1 VLYASMV
8 AMSTRLALEEIHD
21 AAEREEVLTAGLL
34 RAAGL
39 TRGRGVGVPATDV
52 EIATA
57 VAHFA
62 QATAD
67 LGTASDPYAVIAR
80 TGIGV
85 LRDAIAVPDPTA
97 ARPSLHRRL
106 ASRVRRLLNW

>member
-39 TRGRGVGVPATDV
+39 TRGGGVGVPATDL

-67 LGTASDPYAVIAR
+67 LGAASDPYAVMAR
-80 TGIGV
+80 TGVTV
-85 LRDAIAVPDPTA
+85 LREAIAQRHPTA
-97 ARPSLHRRL
+97 ADPTLSQRIAR
-106 ASRVRRLLNW
+106 RVRRLLNW